1 MIDTLTL
8 GISDFELTDKSNFH
22 LVSDTNLS
30 SGETQER
37 FYYNTDTYNITID
50 KKGLKLQFSL
60 PKLYGLKD
68 NFYPVGLNSFEVAMN
83 HLERSLDS
91 IGLVA
96 DLDNAKILRLDL
108 FKNVETS
115 QSFSAYSDIL
125 RVLGLKRTYNR
136 AYPNGFLSGN
146 TNREVCFYNKVREL
160 TESLGSN
167 YVRQVYN
174 FSGEN
179 IVRGELR
186 FLRHREV
193 KKNGLDLLKDLP
205 NQWSNLKITYSNYMS
220 EVFKYEGG
228 DSLNSETLEPE
239 VLRALVFEALLWL
252 ELYGKRRAFK
262 RFGFF
267 PFCFVSNQELKS
279 ILSEK
284 YSRAQ
289 VYSILS
295 QIEKER
301 KEVVFKVPEYRQLY
315 QELKEKFLNN

>member
-186 FLRHREV
+186 FLKHREV
-193 KKNGLDLLKDLP
+193 KKNGLDLLKDLL

-220 EVFKYEGG
+220 EVFKYDVSQGG
-228 DSLNSETLEPE
+228 GVDLNSETLQ
-239 VLRALVFEALLWL
+239 ALVSQALLYL
-252 ELYGKRRAFK
+252 KLNGKRAFK
-262 RFGFF
+262 RYGFY
-267 PFCFVSNQELKS
+267 PFCFASKQELRE
-279 ILSEK
+279 ILNEK

-295 QIEKER
+295 QIDKEQ
-301 KEVVFKVPEYRQLY
+301 KEVFANSSKDRQLY

>member
-50 KKGLKLQFSL
+50 KGGLKLQFSL

-83 HLERSLDS
+83 HLERSLDN

-108 FKNVETS
+108 FKNVEVS
-115 QSFSAYSDIL
+115 QSFYAYSDIL

-136 AYPNGFLSGN
+136 AYPDGFLSGN
-146 TNREVCFYNKVREL
+146 TLREVCFYNKVKEL

-186 FLRHREV
+186 FLRHMEA

-239 VLRALVFEALLWL
+239 VLRALVFEALFYL
-252 ELYGKRRAFK
+252 ELNGKKAFK
-262 RFGFF
+262 RYGFY
-267 PFCFVSNQELKS
+267 PFCFIPNQELKR
-279 ILSEK
+279 ILNEK
-284 YSRAQ
+284 YTRKQ
-289 VYSILS
+289 VYNILS

-301 KEVVFKVPEYRQLY
+301 KEVVFNVSEYRQLY